1 MPSPPSLPPPPLK
14 IELTFA
20 VVIAG
25 DLESFDETA
34 QSNYKTKLA
43 ELLEGIEPFDIEL
56 TVSVASLRVAAT
68 ITPETT
74 SAADASLG
82 VLTSLAA
89 STDDLSSAL
98 GVTVEEVAEMPSVI
112 TMEGDSSLGSTVAN
126 FIDNNQGLLLALSA
140 GGTALV
146 IVVLFICLCRRWRAS
161 MLREE
166 VVRRF
171 FGSRDIDAFD
181 VELDVE
187 GMTLSKDGVQ
197 PITHND
203 FAGKDGRSPNSS
215 KGSSAKSKAASTLVT
230 SFSSCSNSSNQNSD
244 SISSSP
250 GVRRQRALSAMTQ
263 WEMTSADIVWREK
276 IGHGSFGTV
285 FTVECGGETLAA
297 KRMDVSSSEIDR
309 QVCPRQEAILPC
321 VYRALSFCSLSFC
334 CLTLSFCYLSFC
346 YLSFCYLSFFH
357 PLFLIDRSVR
367 RCKTVSSVSSVHCAR
382 RRMLTS
388 FSYLALLSTIRSGFA

>member
-34 QSNYKTKLA
+34 QTNYKTKLA

-112 TMEGDSSLGSTVAN
+112 TMESDGSL
-126 FIDNNQGLLLALSA
+126 DNNQGLLLALSA
-140 GGTALV
+140 GGAALV

-161 MLREE
+161 RLREE
-166 VVRRF
+166 VVQRF

-187 GMTLSKDGVQ
+187 ELNFTSDFVSKDRSNGD
-197 PITHND
+197 IDSIIHSD
-203 FAGKDGRSPNSS
+203 FEGKDGRSPGGS
-215 KGSSAKSKAASTLVT
+215 KGSSAGKSKASSTSVSALW
-230 SFSSCSNSSNQNSD
+230 SSSNSGSQIRKSLADD
-244 SISSSP
+244 SHSASRS
-250 GVRRQRALSAMTQ
+250 VRKLRALSAMTQ
-263 WEMTSADIVWREK
+263 WQMTSTDIVWRDK
-276 IGHGSFGTV
+276 IGNGSFGTV
-285 FTVECGGETLAA
+285 FRVQCGDEQQPFAA
-297 KRMDVSSSEIDR
+297 KRMDVSRSEVDQLVR
-309 QVCPRQEAILPC
+309 RSNPDLHLNSTCLNHR
-321 VYRALSFCSLSFC
+321 
-334 CLTLSFCYLSFC
+334 CLTLL
-346 YLSFCYLSFFH
+346 
-357 PLFLIDRSVR
+357 RSGRCAR
-367 RCKTVSSVSSVHCAR
+367 RCRTFSSVSSGHFAR
-382 RRMLTS
+382 HRT
-388 FSYLALLSTIRSGFA
+388 